1 MTKSGKIFIS
11 YTHVDKEYLQD
22 LKKYIQPL
30 LRFQYSEFEA
40 WDDTTLITGQ
50 KLFDKINTQL
60 DKFGRKHPTIPST
73 TILKNTR

>member
-30 LRFQYSEFEA
+30 LRFQYSEYNTPRKL
-40 WDDTTLITGQ
+40 DQ
-50 KLFDKINTQL
+50 KFVANKIE
-60 DKFGRKHPTIPST
+60 
-73 TILKNTR
+73 